1 VREVR
6 VDTGRKTH
14 MFRFIELVV
23 VLLTSLGISNFAVSA
38 QQPGQWSPDEQIPGY
53 LDDTLTPYLLADQNR
68 TVHAFVSQ
76 WVGVEDPQLAIV
88 YRQWSLD
95 RGWTPPVDILLP
107 PDGEAQIYGAFLDQI
122 GVMHLIFWGGTARAA
137 NIYYSRAQIYSADRA
152 PAWST
157 PELIGEN
164 ALQPGSAAL
173 AGDNNGNLVII
184 YSGNIVG
191 NGVYALYSS
200 DSGDTWSEPEPIFLT
215 YNPELVPF
223 SLRLYM
229 GQAGQLHAV
238 WNVVTSTGI
247 DMSVHY
253 ARLDVASQQWSDPFL
268 LEQRIDKEGFFGPS
282 FPAIVDNG
290 DHVVVM
296 YNSGNPVSGGAVDA
310 GRPVMRVR
318 MSADGGRTWSDPIT
332 PFPRHVGRSGEH
344 SLVVDSNHFVH
355 ALFMQRIEL
364 SVNGK
369 YTVIDGP
376 WHSVLRGER
385 WSEPEQFITRLSPS
399 DIRAVVSQGN
409 VLLVTWRED
418 PGAGQ
423 KGVWYSYTNLD
434 APELAVVLLPTP
446 TAVPTATPTL
456 TAMPIDINPTPPP
469 GLEVALHEPVPSGD
483 SGDPGRSLMRGVMP
497 VILVLAGI
505 IVVRQVSRHRR

>member
-1 VREVR
+1 
-6 VDTGRKTH
+6 

-23 VLLTSLGISNFAVSA
+23 VLLISIGISNFAVSA

-53 LDDTLTPYLLADQNR
+53 LDDTFTPYLLADQDR
-68 TVHAFVSQ
+68 TVHAFASQ
-76 WVGVEDPQLAIV
+76 WVGLEDPQLAIV

-95 RGWTPPVDILLP
+95 RGWTTPVDILLAP
-107 PDGEAQIYGAFLDQI
+107 AGEAQIYCAFLDRT
-122 GVMHLIFWGGTARAA
+122 GMMHLIFWGGTARAA
-137 NIYYSRAQIYSADRA
+137 SIYYSTAPTESADRA

-157 PELIGEN
+157 PQLVGEN
-164 ALQPGSAAL
+164 ALQPGSAAI
-173 AGDNNGNLVII
+173 AGDDKGNLIII
-184 YSGNIVG
+184 YSGNSVG
-191 NGVYALYSS
+191 NGVYATYSS

-223 SLRLYM
+223 SLGAYM
-229 GQAGQLHAV
+229 GRAGQLHAV
-238 WNVVTSTGI
+238 WNVVTSTGV

-253 ARLDVASQQWSDPFL
+253 ARLDVASQQWSDPVL

-282 FPAIVDNG
+282 FPSIVDNG
-290 DHVVVM
+290 DYVIVM

-318 MSADGGRTWSDPIT
+318 TSDDGGRSWSDPIT
-332 PFPRHVGRSGEH
+332 PFPRHVGRSGGH
-344 SLVVDSNHFVH
+344 SLVVDGNHFVH
-355 ALFMQRIEL
+355 ALFMQRIEQ
-364 SVNGK
+364 SVDGK
-369 YTVIDGP
+369 DAVIDGP

-385 WSEPEQFITRLSPS
+385 WSEPDPFITTLSPH

-423 KGVWYSYTNLD
+423 KGIWYSYIKLD
-434 APELAVVLLPTP
+434 APELPVIPLPTL

-456 TAMPIDINPTPPP
+456 TAMPNNVNPTPPP
-469 GLEVALHEPVPSGD
+469 ELEVALHEPVPSGD
-483 SGDPGRSLMRGVMP
+483 IGNPGGLLVLGVTP
-497 VILVLAGI
+497 VILVLVGI
-505 IVVRQVSRHRR
+505 IVVRQASRHRR